1 MKRNFAAL
9 SAMFVLPT
17 LVLAGCVSGS
27 GGGSADKPAPAKP
40 GQKVSITFSSYAFQ
54 APTVKATQD
63 IVASWNAANPDIQV
77 TYQKVD
83 PNSIHDKLVTQFAGD
98 QAPDVLHDEAAD
110 IAGFS
115 QQGYL
120 TDLSSMIPAELKSDV
135 DQSVWNSVTFNGKIT
150 GVPTIAQVYT
160 LFANT
165 DALKKAGIAVPTP
178 DTPWTWDDLAT
189 NAKKLTDGKGVYGLA
204 WGLKSPAAGFMN
216 SGLAFDGTFFSGDE
230 AKPKITVGKNEM
242 EVPNRVKAMVDDK
255 VMAPNSIS
263 LSGSDVL
270 PGFFGKKYGLV
281 MAGNYVAAQIDEKA
295 PEGFN
300 WTMFPVLKGTNQNQA
315 ANPQTL
321 SVARQS
327 KHPAEAMKFI
337 TYFMKA
343 ENLAKVAQGDA
354 LIPVSK
360 SAAAIVKKDLG
371 SDHGWDNVLG
381 APLVAAPWVKSTK
394 FPQWK
399 SETANPSY
407 QEFLAGKIDA
417 DALKKKLTDGWNA
430 INQ

>member
-1 MKRNFAAL
+1 MKRHLAAL
-9 SAMFVLPT
+9 SATSVLSA
-17 LVLAGCVSGS
+17 LALTGCVSGS
-27 GGGSADKPAPAKP
+27 GGASSENAPTATP

-54 APTVKATQD
+54 DPTVKATQA
-63 IVASWNAANPDIQV
+63 IVDSWNAANPDIQV

-83 PNSIHDKLVTQFAGD
+83 PNSVHDKLVTQFAGD
-98 QAPDVLHDEAAD
+98 QAPDVIHDEAAD

-120 TDLSSMIPAELKSDV
+120 TDIGSMIPAELKSDV
-135 DQSVWNSVTFNGKIT
+135 PQSVWDSVTFNGKIT
-150 GVPTIAQVYT
+150 GVPTIAQVYN

-165 DALKKAGIAVPTP
+165 DALKKAGIALPTP

-189 NAKKLTDGKGVYGLA
+189 NAKKLTAGNGVYGLA

-230 AKPKITVGKNEM
+230 TKPKITVGTNEM
-242 EVPNRVKAMVDDK
+242 QVPTRVKAMIDDK

-263 LSGSDVL
+263 LSGTDVL
-270 PGFFGKKYGLV
+270 PGFFGNKYALV
-281 MAGNYVAAQIDEKA
+281 MAGNYVAAQISEKA
-295 PEGFN
+295 PAGFN
-300 WTMFPVLKGTNQNQA
+300 WTMLPVLKGANQNQA

-327 KHPAEAMKFI
+327 KHPAEAVKFI
-337 TYFMKA
+337 SYFMKA
-343 ENLAKVAQGDA
+343 ENLAKVAEGDA
-354 LIPVSK
+354 LIPVAT

-371 SDHGWDNVLG
+371 SDHGWDNILG
-381 APLVAAPWVKSTK
+381 APLVAAPWVKATK
-394 FPQWK
+394 YPQWK
-399 SETANPSY
+399 SEIANPSY

-417 DALKKKLTDGWNA
+417 ATLQKKLTDGWNSMS
-430 INQ
+430 Q

>member
-1 MKRNFAAL
+1 MKRHLAAL
-9 SAMFVLPT
+9 SATSVLSA
-17 LVLAGCVSGS
+17 LVLTGCVSGS
-27 GGGSADKPAPAKP
+27 GGSSSDNAPTVTP

-54 APTVKATQD
+54 DPTVKATQA
-63 IVASWNAANPDIQV
+63 IVGSWNAANPDIQV

-83 PNSIHDKLVTQFAGD
+83 PNSVHDKLVTQFAGD
-98 QAPDVLHDEAAD
+98 QAPDVIHDEAAD

-120 TDLSSMIPAELKSDV
+120 ADLGSMIPAELKSDV
-135 DQSVWNSVTFNGKIT
+135 PQSVWDSVTFNGKIT
-150 GVPTIAQVYT
+150 GVPTIAQVYN

-165 DALKKAGIAVPTP
+165 DALKQAGIALPTP

-189 NAKKLTDGKGVYGLA
+189 NAKKLTAGNGVYGLA
-204 WGLKSPAAGFMN
+204 WGLKSPAAGLMN

-230 AKPKITVGKNEM
+230 AKPKITVGANEM
-242 EVPNRVKAMVDDK
+242 QVPTRVKAMIDER

-263 LSGSDVL
+263 LSGTDIL

-295 PEGFN
+295 PAGFK
-300 WTMFPVLKGTNQNQA
+300 WTMLPVLKGTNQNQA

-337 TYFMKA
+337 SYFMKA
-343 ENLAKVAQGDA
+343 ENLAKIAEGDA
-354 LIPVSK
+354 LIPVST

-371 SDHGWDNVLG
+371 SAHGWNNILG
-381 APLVAAPWVKSTK
+381 APLVAAPWVKATK
-394 FPQWK
+394 YPQWK
-399 SETANPSY
+399 SEIANPSY

-417 DALKKKLTDGWNA
+417 ATLQKKLTDGWNA
-430 INQ
+430 MSQ